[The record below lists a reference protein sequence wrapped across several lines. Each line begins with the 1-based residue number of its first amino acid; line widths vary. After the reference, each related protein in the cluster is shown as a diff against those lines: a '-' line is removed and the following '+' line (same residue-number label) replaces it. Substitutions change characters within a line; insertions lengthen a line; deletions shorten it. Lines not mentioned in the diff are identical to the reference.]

1 MSEFLAR
8 NWLWLTF
15 VLLATPLL
23 TTVGLLWLR
32 AWQLSLGAW
41 MKGIHLGIL
50 DLMLM
55 HLRRVDTVGLI
66 NQLLV
71 AKQNGLPV
79 DAEALAA
86 HQLAGGN
93 IRMVIAAMLSAKR
106 FSIPLTLERACAVD
120 LVGQDPLQLISD
132 AVHEASKIQPLAVI
146 TGGAGLGGDG
156 RAGQVPQRP
165 PINPASVLLQAAPGT
180 AGTVTDPPRL
190 TARVRFPQGELEVVV
205 QARTVPRP
213 GDLVRVTTVDG
224 ITVTVEPALA

>member
-1 MSEFLAR
+1 MSDFITH

-15 VLLATPLL
+15 LLVATPLV
-23 TTVGLLWLR
+23 TTVGLMWLR

-41 MKGIHLGIL
+41 MKGIHLSII

-55 HLRRVDTVGLI
+55 NLRRVDTTLLV

-71 AKQNGLPV
+71 AKQNNLEV
-79 DAEALAA
+79 SADALAL

-93 IRMVIAAMLSAKR
+93 IRVVIAALLSAKR

-132 AVHEASKIQPLAVI
+132 AVHEAGKIQAP
-146 TGGAGLGGDG
+146 TFDG
-156 RAGQVPQRP
+156 MGNPTRP
-165 PINPASVLLQAAPGT
+165 PVNPATVLLQAAPGT
-180 AGTVTDPPRL
+180 AGTITDAPRM
-190 TARVRFPQGELEVVV
+190 TARVRFPQGELDVVV
-205 QARTVPRP
+205 RSRTVPNS
-213 GDLVRVTTVDG
+213 GDPVRVTLVDG